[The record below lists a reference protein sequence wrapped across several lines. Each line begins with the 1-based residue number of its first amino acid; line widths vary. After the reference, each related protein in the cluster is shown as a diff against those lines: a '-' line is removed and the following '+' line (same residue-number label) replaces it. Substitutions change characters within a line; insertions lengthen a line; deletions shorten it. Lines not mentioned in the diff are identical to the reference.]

1 MQRILTA
8 ATLAP
13 SCSNKQPWRFVV
25 AQQPAALE
33 AVHAQLTR
41 GNYWAKYAPAIILVI
56 THPDLDCRVSD
67 ERDYAEFDTGM
78 AVMGMLAQAEAEGLY
93 AHPMAG
99 FDAAELRKTFGIT
112 DGYRLV
118 TIIAVGYPGDES
130 QLNDKHREIE
140 QSERSRKPLDEVVR
154 FDEWRPDE

>member
-41 GNYWAKYAPAIILVI
+41 GNYWAKHAPAIILVI

-99 FDAAELRKTFGIT
+99 FDAAELRNTFGIT

-140 QSERSRKPLDEVVR
+140 QSERSRKPLHEVVR